1 MAFIKQAEAEVK
13 RTGAYHDYR
22 ILQFDRIEDLFKHQ
36 SIEARLVDEKKQEM
50 NAAAAAELSAQAG
63 VLTAKAKAAAAEANV
78 SQAKADLVNAKANV
92 EVAQATFDKA
102 KVFVD
107 YTKIVSPYN
116 GVVTRRAYF
125 RGAFIRSAEQGGL
138 VPLLAISRT
147 DLMRV
152 VVMVPDRDVPYIAV
166 GKAATIQI
174 DALPGE
180 DFHGKVSRMADSE
193 DPETRTMRVEID
205 LPNPDNKLREGMYGR
220 VLIPL
225 NEGTGTLAI
234 PSECLAGDIENNQAS
249 VFVVRDGKAH
259 LEKVIVGS
267 DTGLKIEI
275 IKGLTAE
282 SQVVSRH
289 NGPLKEGTLVEVAAA
304 AVKP

>member
-13 RTGAYHDYR
+13 RTGAYHQYR
-22 ILQFDRIEDLFKHQ
+22 EKQYNRIKELFDLK
-36 SIEARLVDEKKQEM
+36 SIDERLVDEKLEEM
-50 NAAAAAELSAQAG
+50 HAAAAAEVASEAG

-78 SQAKADLVNAKANV
+78 AQAKADLVNAQANV

-102 KVFVD
+102 KVFVG

-138 VPLLAISRT
+138 VPLLSVSRT

-152 VVMVPDRDVPYIAV
+152 VVLVPDRDVPYVAV
-166 GKAATIQI
+166 GKGATIRI

-225 NEGTGTLAI
+225 SEGTKTLAI
-234 PSECLAGDIENNQAS
+234 PTECLVGGIDNNQAS
-249 VFVVRDGKAH
+249 VFVVAGGKAH
-259 LEKVIVGS
+259 LEK
-267 DTGLKIEI
+267 
-275 IKGLTAE
+275 
-282 SQVVSRH
+282 
-289 NGPLKEGTLVEVAAA
+289 
-304 AVKP
+304 